1 MSDEI
6 LKNVKIVI
14 SDVDGVWTDG
24 GMYYGS
30 TDIELKRFCIYDG
43 GAVLLLKLA
52 EIPLVILSG
61 ESNAILENR
70 FNKLK
75 IKDFRLGIKNKLNEL
90 SKILEDYSIKR
101 ENVLYIGDFINDY
114 PIMKSVGIPVCP
126 LNACPE
132 IKSISKLII
141 EKYGGQ
147 GVVWELVVKVLKA
160 KKVYEQAFDNY
171 LKSLS
176 L

>member
-6 LKNVKIVI
+6 LKNVEIVI

-30 TDIELKRFCIYDG
+30 NDIELKKFCIYDG
-43 GAVLLLKLA
+43 GAIILLKLA

-61 ESNAILENR
+61 ENNAILENR

-90 SKILEDYSIKR
+90 SKILADYSIKK
-101 ENVLYIGDFINDY
+101 EKVLYVGDFINDY

-132 IKSISKLII
+132 IKSISRLII

-147 GVVWELVVKVLKA
+147 GVVWELVVMILKA
-160 KKVYEQAFDNY
+160 KKIYEQVFDNY